1 MKEINS
7 NDWIELRD
15 YVVGRF
21 IIDSETFSEILFRG
35 HIVFIENDTHE
46 EVFRLWIDLPIS
58 DINEKNITKVFG
70 MNSSNT
76 HTYIYGNSLWH
87 VIEYIHENVK
97 NESTMNITVPSF
109 EDFDENGNYIGN
121 DINFL
126 IKNDNSKNEILDKF
140 HNFSFDKQKITT
152 KRLFKSQVFILN
164 NDEWENL
171 ISKLIDNHVLQLKNH
186 QDFDT
191 VEIQNYIFKKSN

>member
-15 YVVGRF
+15 YVAGRF
-21 IIDSETFSEILFRG
+21 IIDSETFSEVLFRG
-35 HIVFIENDTHE
+35 HIVFIENDIHE

-58 DINEKNITKVFG
+58 VINEKNITKVFG
-70 MNSSNT
+70 MNSSNPHT
-76 HTYIYGNSLWH
+76 HIYGNSLWY

-97 NESTMNITVPSF
+97 NETTMDITVPPF
-109 EDFDENGNYIGN
+109 DDLDENGNYIGN

-140 HNFSFDKQKITT
+140 HNFSFDDL
-152 KRLFKSQVFILN
+152 RLFKSQVFILN
-164 NDEWENL
+164 NDEWEKL
-171 ISKLIDNHVLQLKNH
+171 ISKLIDNHFLQLKKH
-186 QDFDT
+186 YDFDT